1 MDNFSL
7 MLTIDEF
14 LKDEEYTFKTLDGP
28 RKIEITLPKDRTYS
42 IPAYQREIRWKA
54 ENVNILIDDILIEK
68 KFLGT
73 ILLNQVDSSNFE
85 IIDGQQRISVFI
97 LILMALEKKLNVD
110 YSLCKFQNKTYEYL
124 FDVLKLDFNKTKIEN
139 DANRDIYFE
148 SDILE
153 QRERFE
159 IIWAAI
165 NNKIENMNPE
175 QLGKFADKLLFS
187 EINIILA
194 SNNNSKIYV
203 DYYLDLNDKSVKLDN
218 IDILKAN
225 LFKIDFKTMSE
236 EWANVQK
243 SIKELRTSG
252 LKSYSIPTF
261 YYHYFA
267 CTVNEYL
274 DYKLS
279 ILKTDLK
286 FDKAIEICGQT
297 YEAGSNI
304 LNAVSNKLY
313 FKNAIIQLKNV
324 TSFLSNIFNNDGLL
338 TLKSKLKNNGCKDIT
353 ISCIFSILNALIK
366 IDDEVPK
373 MLIMKYF
380 FEILNQPTIK
390 KEDINLVFYIY
401 AYSISFTLTSGKK
414 ESSRLIRVVLSKDWK
429 AKLKT
434 ATVKLW
440 DEHKGD
446 INYLKKITE
455 NGKVTDK
462 SGQYLPKHIMA
473 IKEFATINL
482 NSTSVSFNQ
491 KKLKEFLTSSD
502 CTAEHFFINQ
512 SHTVTF
518 KYGLKL
524 SETTINIP
532 KGLIKYISC
541 PVNYLY
547 IKSKDNEEL
556 GNLSIKDKIE
566 LLKKKGKS
574 AFSSEMSYKY
584 FEIITRLFEDDGS
597 YPDLSNLNKST
608 AQAAVRNYYKNVL
621 PKIIDKYVEQLKQL

>member
-1 MDNFSL
+1 M
-7 MLTIDEF
+7 
-14 LKDEEYTFKTLDGP
+14 
-28 RKIEITLPKDRTYS
+28 
-42 IPAYQREIRWKA
+42 
-54 ENVNILIDDILIEK
+54 
-68 KFLGT
+68 
-73 ILLNQVDSSNFE
+73 
-85 IIDGQQRISVFI
+85 
-97 LILMALEKKLNVD
+97 
-110 YSLCKFQNKTYEYL
+110 
-124 FDVLKLDFNKTKIEN
+124 
-139 DANRDIYFE
+139 
-148 SDILE
+148 
-153 QRERFE
+153 
-159 IIWAAI
+159 
-165 NNKIENMNPE
+165 
-175 QLGKFADKLLFS
+175 
-187 EINIILA
+187 
-194 SNNNSKIYV
+194 
-203 DYYLDLNDKSVKLDN
+203 
-218 IDILKAN
+218 
-225 LFKIDFKTMSE
+225 
-236 EWANVQK
+236 
-243 SIKELRTSG
+243 
-252 LKSYSIPTF
+252 
-261 YYHYFA
+261 
-267 CTVNEYL
+267 
-274 DYKLS
+274 
-279 ILKTDLK
+279 
-286 FDKAIEICGQT
+286 
-297 YEAGSNI
+297 
-304 LNAVSNKLY
+304 
-313 FKNAIIQLKNV
+313 
-324 TSFLSNIFNNDGLL
+324 
-338 TLKSKLKNNGCKDIT
+338 
-353 ISCIFSILNALIK
+353 
-366 IDDEVPK
+366 
-373 MLIMKYF
+373 
-380 FEILNQPTIK
+380 
-390 KEDINLVFYIY
+390 
-401 AYSISFTLTSGKK
+401 
-414 ESSRLIRVVLSKDWK
+414 LSKDWK